1 MVSAAAK
8 AAAAT
13 TTASSSNN
21 SGVELN
27 TQSRGGNDSG
37 ALGLDL
43 TSRETNGSATVDE
56 GGGSG
61 GSSGSGTHLTWKWR
75 FRGRFVVFLPLWGAS
90 AACRLAI

>member
-27 TQSRGGNDSG
+27 TQSRGDNDSG
-37 ALGLDL
+37 ALGLDF

-56 GGGSG
+56 GTDVGGGLLWLGFFRGVRVVGSG
-61 GSSGSGTHLTWKWR
+61 D
-75 FRGRFVVFLPLWGAS
+75 F
-90 AACRLAI
+90 

>member
-27 TQSRGGNDSG
+27 TQSRGDNDSG
-37 ALGLDL
+37 ALGLGF
-43 TSRETNGSATVDE
+43 TSGETNGSATVDE
-56 GGGSG
+56 EGASG
-61 GSSGSGTHLTWKWR
+61 GSSSSGTHLTWKWR
-75 FRGRFVVFLPLWGAS
+75 FRGRFVVFLPPWGAP
-90 AACRLAI
+90 AACRVAV

>member
-27 TQSRGGNDSG
+27 TQSRGDNDSG
-37 ALGLDL
+37 ALGLDF

-56 GGGSG
+56 GGSSG

-75 FRGRFVVFLPLWGAS
+75 FRGRFVVFLPPWGAS
-90 AACRLAI
+90 AACRVAI